1 MNYANSSTFTKVFT
15 PELRTIVNSTFK
27 KLIFQLSV
35 KPGDVELSTNENKSY
50 CSEASGTLTMPSHY
64 LQ

>member
-15 PELRTIVNSTFK
+15 PELRTIVNYTFK

-35 KPGDVELSTNENKSY
+35 KPGDVELSTNENKS
-50 CSEASGTLTMPSHY
+50 GTLTMPPHY